1 MTFKMGEGYG
11 PTRKGERRYK
21 RAIEPQERYIP
32 APEVIDH
39 ELVWLEHWFE
49 DRFHN
54 DHGGENDFQ
63 RAVNLI
69 EALCRQRMD
78 KQRKRTIPRAS

>member
-1 MTFKMGEGYG
+1 MTFQMEAGYG

-21 RAIEPQERYIP
+21 RQITPQEQYL
-32 APEVIDH
+32 PEGEAIDS
-39 ELVWLEHWFE
+39 ELQWLQMWFE

-54 DHGGENDFQ
+54 DHGGDPDFQ

-69 EALCRQRMD
+69 EALSRQRP
-78 KQRKRTIPRAS
+78 RKRTIPRAY